1 MDGGGGGG
9 DVDEDGVTID
19 GVDVCG
25 PSGRDGGGDGGRSGG
40 RIFPEKLLRS
50 MHFFIINYSFV
61 KLSLKLGVKEK

>member
-25 PSGRDGGGDGGRSGG
+25 PSGRDVGGDRERNLCS
-40 RIFPEKLLRS
+40 LRP
-50 MHFFIINYSFV
+50 NLYSIMFRCEV
-61 KLSLKLGVKEK
+61 IHCYNTACLTIG